1 MTVTL
6 AKIRKVGNSKGIIF
20 PKSILDKTGIGKMVR
35 ITVQGKTITIT
46 PIAAK
51 SRKTWDDF
59 KKKKR
64 NKIDFVTNE
73 FDSAEWTW

>member
-20 PKSILDKTGIGKMVR
+20 PKSILEKTGIGQLVR

-46 PIAAK
+46 PITPK